1 MKLAPGRF
9 FGQTLLQCRNAG
21 LTLNLS
27 RYPSGREQ
35 PWHVHTNPT
44 FFIPLL
50 GKHCDQTRGS
60 ACDQMELSLLF
71 HPTCEP
77 HASVVGLGGL
87 LGLNLEYEPEW
98 LQQHELTER
107 DLGGYRLLEPSVWSR
122 LAVLRL
128 VCLAFRPAP
137 DVWGERHAQA
147 LELLEPLVNQ
157 RPLGALPCCPR
168 WLQRGEEYLHQEF
181 RSSISLRDVARE
193 AGVHPVYFARV
204 FRRRHGCPVSAYLR
218 ALRLV
223 EAGRLVL
230 REGQSLATAAL
241 AAGFADQAH
250 LSRCFSRQFGFSPRA
265 VRRASEFLRS

>member
-1 MKLAPGRF
+1 MKLAPGLF
-9 FGQTLLQCRNAG
+9 FGKTLLQCRNGG

-27 RYPSGREQ
+27 RYPSGTEQ
-35 PWHVHTNPT
+35 PLHVHTNPT
-44 FFIPLL
+44 FFISLM
-50 GKHCDQTRGS
+50 GKHLDQTRGS
-60 ACDQMELSLLF
+60 AHNQMELSLLF
-71 HPTCEP
+71 HPTSVP
-77 HASVVGLGGL
+77 HASLVGPGGL
-87 LGLNLEYEPEW
+87 LGLNLEFEPQW
-98 LQQHELTER
+98 LEHHELSEA

-122 LAVLRL
+122 LAILRL
-128 VCLAFRPAP
+128 LCLAFQPAP
-137 DVWGERHAQA
+137 DVWGERHTQA

-157 RPLGALPCCPR
+157 DTASALAYRPR
-168 WLQRGEEYLHQEF
+168 WLQRGEEYLQQEF

-230 REGQSLATAAL
+230 RERQSLAGAAL

-250 LSRCFSRQFGFSPRA
+250 LTRCFSRHFGFSPGA
-265 VRRASEFLRS
+265 VRRARDFLRS